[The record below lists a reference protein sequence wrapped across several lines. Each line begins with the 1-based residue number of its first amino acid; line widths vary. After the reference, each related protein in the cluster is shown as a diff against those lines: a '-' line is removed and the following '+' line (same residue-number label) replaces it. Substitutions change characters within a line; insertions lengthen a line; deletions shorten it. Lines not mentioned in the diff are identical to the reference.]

1 MLKVDED
8 KIKKAEDELL
18 EETGY
23 KGKIEFAGTA
33 VHDAYSSKIRH
44 VFIAKN
50 CIKVSEPR
58 TTEEDEK
65 FVEIIE
71 MSLEDFR
78 KHLRSG
84 QLTDVESGYLALDYL
99 GLL

>member
-1 MLKVDED
+1 
-8 KIKKAEDELL
+8 
-18 EETGY
+18 
-23 KGKIEFAGTA
+23 
-33 VHDAYSSKIRH
+33 